1 MFDKDGNGHLSGEGL
16 RAVTL
21 NLGENQT
28 MIYTLSYQYFSPF
41 CTVFDK
47 DDNGHI
53 SGEELRAVMLSFGEQ
68 LSDDE
73 VTEMIQEA
81 DIDGD
86 GLINYEGKRFI
97 V

>member
-1 MFDKDGNGHLSGEGL
+1 MFDKDG
-16 RAVTL
+16 
-21 NLGENQT
+21 
-28 MIYTLSYQYFSPF
+28 
-41 CTVFDK
+41 
-47 DDNGHI
+47 NGHI
-53 SGEELRAVMLSFGEQ
+53 SGEELRAVMLSLGEQ